1 MTKEI
6 NIAQKEN
13 VVPLSKLIN
22 IGQHNLA
29 PYACDFL
36 KSKGRLYKEEISNNR
51 SDFRRDCDR
60 IIHST
65 AFRRLEYKTQV
76 FVNHEGDHY
85 RTRLTH
91 SLEVAQIARSISR
104 NLSLNEDLAEALAL
118 AHDLGHTPFGHAGE
132 EALRNAAKEY
142 CGFDHNAQTLKV
154 ITQLEDKYAS
164 FDGLNLTWESL
175 EGIIKHN
182 GPITGKYRD
191 KERYD
196 GNVHPVISKINDEMD
211 LQLDKFPS
219 AEAQIASFAD
229 DIAYNNHD
237 IDDGIRA
244 GLFSINDVKKLP
256 IVGNMFRELT
266 NEFTNLSESRL
277 IHEANRRMI
286 NRMVIDLTR
295 NTLKN
300 IKDFNINSVDDI
312 SNLDQ
317 PIVAF
322 SSRMHENVRTIK
334 EFLQENMYKH
344 YKVCRMTSKAKRIV
358 QDLFTILN
366 KEPEC
371 LPSDWRAKALN
382 AENQN
387 QRSEVV
393 VDYIAGMTDRYAI
406 DEHKKLFD
414 LDLSDKA

>member
-1 MTKEI
+1 ME
-6 NIAQKEN
+6 NI
-13 VVPLSKLIN
+13 VPLSKLIN

-36 KSKGRLYKEEISNNR
+36 KSKGRIYPEERSNNR

-104 NLSLNEDLAEALAL
+104 NLSLNEDLAESLAL

-132 EALRNAAKEY
+132 EALREAAKDY

-154 ITQLEDKYAS
+154 LTHLEDKYAA

-175 EGIIKHN
+175 EGIVKHN

-196 GNVHPVISKINDEMD
+196 GNVHPVISKIDDQFN

-244 GLFSINDVKKLP
+244 RLFTVNDVKKLP

-286 NRMVIDLTR
+286 NRMVVDLTR
-295 NTLKN
+295 YTLKN
-300 IKDFNINSVDDI
+300 IKDFNIKTVDDI
-312 SNLDQ
+312 RNLDR
-317 PIVAF
+317 PVVGF
-322 SSRMHENVRTIK
+322 SKGMYENVKTIK
-334 EFLQENMYKH
+334 EFLNENMYKH
-344 YKVCRMTSKAKRIV
+344 YKVSRMTSKAKRII
-358 QDLFTILN
+358 QDLFAILN
-366 KEPEC
+366 SEPEC
-371 LPSDWRAKALN
+371 LPSDWRDKALN
-382 AENQN
+382 AENAN
-387 QRSEVV
+387 KRSEVV

-414 LDLSDKA
+414 LDLSS

>member
-1 MTKEI
+1 MTKENSI
-6 NIAQKEN
+6 ENMENI
-13 VVPLSKLIN
+13 VPLSKLIN

-36 KSKGRLYKEEISNNR
+36 KSKGRIYPEERSNNR

-104 NLSLNEDLAEALAL
+104 NLSLNEDLAESLAL

-132 EALRNAAKEY
+132 EALREAAKDY

-154 ITQLEDKYAS
+154 LTHLEDKYAA

-175 EGIIKHN
+175 EGIVKHN

-196 GNVHPVISKINDEMD
+196 GNVHPVISKIDDQFN

-244 GLFSINDVKKLP
+244 RLFTVNDVKKLP

-286 NRMVIDLTR
+286 NRMVVDLTR
-295 NTLKN
+295 YTLKN
-300 IKDFNINSVDDI
+300 IKDFNIKTVDDI
-312 SNLDQ
+312 RNLDR
-317 PIVAF
+317 PVVGF
-322 SSRMHENVRTIK
+322 SKGMYENVKTIK
-334 EFLQENMYKH
+334 EFLNENMYKH
-344 YKVCRMTSKAKRIV
+344 YKVSRMTSKAKRII
-358 QDLFTILN
+358 QDLFAILN
-366 KEPEC
+366 SEPEC
-371 LPSDWRAKALN
+371 LPSDWRDKALN
-382 AENQN
+382 AENAN
-387 QRSEVV
+387 KRSEVV

-414 LDLSDKA
+414 LDLSS

>member
-1 MTKEI
+1 M
-6 NIAQKEN
+6 EN

-36 KSKGRLYKEEISNNR
+36 KSKGRIYPEERSNNR

-104 NLSLNEDLAEALAL
+104 NLSLNEDLAESLAL

-132 EALRNAAKEY
+132 EALREAAKDY

-154 ITQLEDKYAS
+154 LTHLEDKYAA

-175 EGIIKHN
+175 EGIVKHN

-196 GNVHPVISKINDEMD
+196 GNVHPVISKIDDQFN

-244 GLFSINDVKKLP
+244 RLFTVNDVKKLP
-256 IVGNMFRELT
+256 IVGNMFRELA

-286 NRMVIDLTR
+286 NRMVVDLTR
-295 NTLKN
+295 HTLKN
-300 IKDFNINSVDDI
+300 IKDFNIETVDDI
-312 SNLDQ
+312 RNLDR
-317 PIVAF
+317 PVVGF
-322 SSRMHENVRTIK
+322 SKGMHENVKTIK
-334 EFLQENMYKH
+334 EFLNENMYKH
-344 YKVCRMTSKAKRIV
+344 YKVSRMTSKAKRII
-358 QDLFTILN
+358 QDLFAILN
-366 KEPEC
+366 TEPEC
-371 LPSDWRAKALN
+371 LPNDWREKALN
-382 AENQN
+382 AENAN
-387 QRSEVV
+387 KRSEVV

-414 LDLSDKA
+414 LDLSS